1 MDVKKIKSVGGQAV
15 IEGVMMK
22 SPDRIATAVR
32 RANGEIVY
40 KVKNLSKSNKFFSKI
55 PFIRGGF
62 ILVESLFA
70 GIKELTFSANQF
82 DDTEEDLSDF
92 QLALTV
98 FVSMSLGVGLFI
110 LLPSFISNF
119 IFQNSLSYANILEAI
134 LRMIFFVVYIKLIS
148 FSKDIQRVF
157 QYHGAEH
164 KSIYTFEN
172 DEELTKENA
181 KKYTTLHPRCGTSFL
196 LIVMIISII
205 IYSIV
210 DLFLPTPDTLFMK
223 QVMKLSTRILLLPFV
238 AGASYEFQRYTS
250 RHLNNP
256 IIRLLAAPGLK
267 LQNITTKEPDF
278 DQLEVGVV
286 ALRAALGETIENAKD
301 ITEEELQ

>member
-40 KVKNLSKSNKFFSKI
+40 KVKSLSKSNKFFSKI

-98 FVSMSLGVGLFI
+98 FISMSLGVGLFI

>member
-1 MDVKKIKSVGGQAV
+1 MNEKKVKNVGGQAV

-32 RANGEIVY
+32 RSNGEIVY
-40 KVKNLSKSNKFFSKI
+40 KVKELSKNNKFLSKI

-62 ILVESLFA
+62 ILIESLFV

-82 DDTEEDLSDF
+82 EEEEEDLSDF

-119 IFQNSLSYANILEAI
+119 IFQNSLSSANILEAI
-134 LRMIFFVVYIKLIS
+134 LRMIFFIVYIKLIS
-148 FSKDIQRVF
+148 FSKDIKRVF

-172 DEELTKENA
+172 NEKLTKENA

-205 IYSIV
+205 IYSLV
-210 DLFLPTPDTLFMK
+210 DIFLPTPDTLLMK

-238 AGASYEFQRYTS
+238 AGASYEFQKYTS
-250 RHLNNP
+250 RHLKNP